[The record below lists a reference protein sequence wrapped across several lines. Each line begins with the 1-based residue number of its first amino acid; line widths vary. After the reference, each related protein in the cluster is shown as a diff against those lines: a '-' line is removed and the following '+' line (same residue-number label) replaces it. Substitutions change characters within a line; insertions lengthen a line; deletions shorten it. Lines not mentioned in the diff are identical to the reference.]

1 MSNRIVEKDLV
12 ISGISRVKD
21 CFKEAQTDNFAPVK
35 TGVRSK
41 EAKKN
46 EKDFIFSLTHFNILL

>member
-21 CFKEAQTDNFAPVK
+21 CFKEAETNSFAPVK
-35 TGVRSK
+35 AGARSK

-46 EKDFIFSLTHFNILL
+46 EKHLIF